1 MTSAESAA
9 ATPPAEIRRANA
21 AMLLYA
27 ILVSTSF
34 PVGAAITHGLD
45 PVVLTMLRFCMATLV
60 LAIFLGL
67 RGELTLP
74 GPGALLRYAAIGLT
88 MVIFFVA
95 MFEALRW
102 TDPLSTG
109 ALFTLVPL
117 MAAGF
122 AFVLNQQRSGGA
134 QLGCLLVGAIGALW
148 VLFDGSL
155 GKLLGLSLGRGELIF
170 ALGCLSFALYSP
182 LIARLH
188 RGEPI
193 SVVTFWSIAA
203 GAIMLTL
210 YSAPRL
216 VELDWAAV
224 PGGVWLGVAYLAT
237 FNTAGTFL
245 MAKYAS
251 VCLPGHKVMAYTYLT
266 PALVALMEGAL
277 GHGWPAPIV
286 VVGILLTASATFL
299 LQRIK

>member
-1 MTSAESAA
+1 MTPAESAA

-27 ILVSTSF
+27 FLVSTSF
-34 PVGAAITHGLD
+34 PVVAGITHGLD
-45 PVVLTMLRFCMATLV
+45 PTVMTMLRFCMATAV
-60 LAIFLGL
+60 LAAVFGP
-67 RGELTLP
+67 RGELTWP
-74 GPGALLRYAAIGLT
+74 GAGALLRYAAIGLC
-88 MVIFFVA
+88 MVLFFVS

-117 MAAGF
+117 TAAGF
-122 AFVLNQQRSGGA
+122 AFALNRQRSGTA
-134 QLGCLLVGAIGALW
+134 QLCCLLVGAAGALW

-155 GKLLGLSLGRGELIF
+155 AKLLALSLGRGELTF

-182 LIARLH
+182 LIAKLH
-188 RGEPI
+188 RGEPA

-203 GAIMLTL
+203 GAVMLAL
-210 YSAPRL
+210 YCAPQL
-216 VELDWAAV
+216 GEVGWAAV
-224 PGGVWLGVAYLAT
+224 PAGVWLGIAYLAT

-251 VCLPGHKVMAYTYLT
+251 VRLPGHKVMAYTYLT
-266 PALVALMEGAL
+266 PAFVAVMEGAL

-286 VVGILLTASATFL
+286 IVGIALAASATFL
-299 LQRIK
+299 LQKV